1 MARAGRKDRGLLAKK
16 DSTGKL
22 VWYVRL
28 YHDGKERR
36 FGSFKAKTEA
46 REFYEKAKQEQKLGR
61 FFPERYQQ
69 GGFAKLEDVLEEYL
83 EAFTGRS
90 KRDEERFKKK
100 WVALFPG
107 ARLNVLTPL
116 VLEKARTQ
124 LAEEGRTPQ
133 TVNRYMGFLR
143 RVLNKAV
150 RDGRL
155 FGNPVSRIKMFRE
168 PAGKTRFLSPE
179 EEKTLCKA
187 LGVEHARW
195 VRLAILTGM
204 RQMEQF
210 SLRWEQVDLKRGLIT
225 LPTTKA
231 GDVQYVRLNEEARTL
246 LHELDEQA
254 AKAQAVAEA
263 QAIANKEQGGG
274 IRSMWVFPSEN
285 PTTHVDP
292 RNFYRRVYLPKVKE
306 LELDGVSWHALRHT
320 FASRLAMSGATEGT
334 IATLLR
340 HSGTVL
346 VRRYAHLS
354 PSHLQDEIEKVSAFG
369 KVAMNRTMKNEPPT
383 VEAKPAEAEGEAQ
396 PVEFSIPTV
405 TGTVSGG
412 NRQ

>member
-16 DSTGKL
+16 DSIGKTL
-22 VWYVRL
+22 WHVRL
-28 YHDGKERR
+28 YHEGKERR
-36 FGSFKAKTEA
+36 FGSFSTKTAA
-46 REFYEKAKQEQKLGR
+46 RDFYEKAKQEQQTGR

-69 GGFAKLEDVLEEYL
+69 GGYAKLDEILDGYIA
-83 EAFTGRS
+83 AFTGRS

-100 WVALFPG
+100 WTKIFPA
-107 ARLNVLTPL
+107 ARLNALTPTA
-116 VLEKARTQ
+116 LEGARAH
-124 LAEEGRTPQ
+124 LSEGRTPQ

-150 RDGRL
+150 RDGKL
-155 FGNPVSRIKMFRE
+155 ASNPVSRIKMFRE

-179 EEKTLCKA
+179 EEARLCENIGDPYA
-187 LGVEHARW
+187 GW

-210 SLRWEQVDLKRGLIT
+210 SLRWEHVDLERGLLT

-231 GDVQYVRLNEEARTL
+231 GGVQYVRLNEEAKRL
-246 LHELDEQA
+246 IQGF
-254 AKAQAVAEA
+254 
-263 QAIANKEQGGG
+263 IPGNK
-274 IRSMWVFPSEN
+274 SVWVFPSEN
-285 PTTHVDP
+285 PDTHADP
-292 RNFYRRVYLPKVKE
+292 RNFYRRVYLPKIKE
-306 LELDGVSWHALRHT
+306 CGLEGISWHSLRHT

-354 PSHLQDEIEKVSAFG
+354 VSHLQDEIEKVSAFG
-369 KVAMNRTMKNEPPT
+369 KVAGRQAGKQGPT
-383 VEAKPAEAEGEAQ
+383 AERSGPRESVGEEE
-396 PVEFSIPTV
+396 PVEGQPTLISIPTV
-405 TGTVSGG
+405 TGTVTASTQ
-412 NRQ
+412 R